1 MSGQSILAI
10 GVLVGLFVPPVS
22 DFAGPALPVT
32 VFLFVLGTFLRA
44 DLPALKLSLSNP
56 QTSLVLPVT
65 TVILLPV
72 SVGIGLN
79 LTSLPKPVVAGVV
92 LALASPPSSGNAALA
107 RMFGYKGEVPLTIIL
122 VTTCLT
128 PVTMPLVAS
137 TIGIDID
144 PMGLLLGLSKLL
156 ITAGTLALILR
167 FFFGA
172 FVSRNSVWIDRSV
185 LYSLF
190 VFAIATMQGVLGEI
204 RNDVGFAAS
213 ILLAAFLTN
222 ALQQAIGYTIGRS
235 SGHERIAL
243 AMTFGNRNVGLAW
256 AALGTTLNPAVTLFF
271 ALAQLPI
278 FVLPWV
284 WKLFYRSD

>member
-1 MSGQSILAI
+1 
-10 GVLVGLFVPPVS
+10 
-22 DFAGPALPVT
+22 
-32 VFLFVLGTFLRA
+32 
-44 DLPALKLSLSNP
+44 
-56 QTSLVLPVT
+56 
-65 TVILLPV
+65 
-72 SVGIGLN
+72 
-79 LTSLPKPVVAGVV
+79 
-92 LALASPPSSGNAALA
+92 
-107 RMFGYKGEVPLTIIL
+107 
-122 VTTCLT
+122 
-128 PVTMPLVAS
+128 
-137 TIGIDID
+137 
-144 PMGLLLGLSKLL
+144 
-156 ITAGTLALILR
+156 
-167 FFFGA
+167 
-172 FVSRNSVWIDRSV
+172 
-185 LYSLF
+185 
-190 VFAIATMQGVLGEI
+190 MQGVLGEI